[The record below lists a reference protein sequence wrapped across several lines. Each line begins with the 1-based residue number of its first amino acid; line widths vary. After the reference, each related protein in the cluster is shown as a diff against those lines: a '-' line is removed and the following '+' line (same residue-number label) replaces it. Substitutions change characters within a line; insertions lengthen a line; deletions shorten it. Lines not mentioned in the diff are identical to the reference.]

1 MKYDVAVLGADGLLG
16 QELMTGLKDGHQ
28 LIGSSRRP
36 GEHSQLSAASSDDDL
51 ISFFRKLTP
60 DGIVIN
66 AIGKLAQ
73 NIDESNPQDVEE
85 AIVVN
90 SLFPRRLSRLTSNMG
105 LRLVH
110 ISTDA
115 VFSKDVDEVNE
126 NSQTSPDGVY
136 GLSKLIGESVGKN
149 VINIRC
155 SFIGCAET
163 KKKSGMWSWILGL
176 NAGAEISGY
185 QNHSWAGVTT
195 RQLVQL
201 CDKLTDKDIF
211 YRLSS
216 LSSIH
221 HFCPNEVIS
230 KYQLARIISSCCR
243 PDIGVKAQN
252 ASNPVTR
259 ILTSKFNALNE
270 LVKRNQSWHELI
282 MCNKAI

>member
-1 MKYDVAVLGADGLLG
+1 MKYEIAVLGADGLLG
-16 QELMTGLKDGHQ
+16 QELMAGLKDRYL

-36 GEHSQLSAASSDDDL
+36 GGHSQLSATSSDDDL
-51 ISFFRKLTP
+51 ISFFHQLTP
-60 DGIVIN
+60 NAIVIN
-66 AIGKLAQ
+66 AIGKLTQ
-73 NIDESNPQDVEE
+73 DIDESSPQDIEE

-115 VFSKDVDEVNE
+115 VFSKDVGEVNE
-126 NSQTSPDGVY
+126 NSKTSPDGMY
-136 GLSKLIGESVGKN
+136 GLTKLIGEPVGRN

-155 SFIGCAET
+155 SFIGCVET
-163 KKKSGMWSWILGL
+163 EKKAGMWSWILGL
-176 NAGAEISGY
+176 NAGEEISGY

-201 CDKLTDKDIF
+201 CEKLKDEDIF

-230 KYQLARIISSCCR
+230 KYQLVQIISSCCR

-270 LVKRNQSWHELI
+270 LVKKNQSWHELI
-282 MCNKAI
+282 LCNKAI